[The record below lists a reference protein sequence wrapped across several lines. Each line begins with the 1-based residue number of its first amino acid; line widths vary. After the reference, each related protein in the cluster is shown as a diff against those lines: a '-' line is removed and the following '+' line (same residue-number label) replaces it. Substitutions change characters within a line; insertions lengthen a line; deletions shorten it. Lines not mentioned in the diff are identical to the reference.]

1 MTASIAA
8 PAASSATGGYLAGSG
23 PAVVGGAM
31 GKDAFM
37 RLLITQMTH
46 QDPLNPQD
54 GTQMASQ
61 LAQFSALEQ
70 MTNINATLR
79 DQAAANAAL
88 AGAVNN
94 SSAVALLGKD
104 VTVAS
109 DHIAGGAT
117 GTTSVA
123 AEIGTGGG
131 DLTVRIVDANGA
143 TLKTRHIGS
152 VGSGRTAVAI
162 GDLTSTL
169 PAGTYRVVF
178 DLASGTDGVTHP
190 TPLVTATVDGIR
202 FGPNGADITSG
213 SLSFPIGSIVSVR

>member
-8 PAASSATGGYLAGSG
+8 PAASAATSGYLPTSG
-23 PAVVGGAM
+23 TAALGGAM

-37 RLLITQMTH
+37 RLLITQMTN
-46 QDPLNPQD
+46 QNPLNPQD

-70 MTNINATLR
+70 MTNMNATLR

-94 SSAVALLGKD
+94 ASAMTLLGRE

-109 DHIAGGAT
+109 DQIAGGAT

-131 DLTVRIVDANGA
+131 NLTVRIVDANGA
-143 TLKTRHIGS
+143 TLTTKLVGR
-152 VGSGRTAVAI
+152 VGSGRTDVAI
-162 GDLTSTL
+162 GDLTSKL
-169 PAGTYRVVF
+169 PAGTYQVVF
-178 DLASGTDGVTHP
+178 DLAAGTAGVTHP
-190 TPLVTATVDGIR
+190 TPLVTATVDGVR
-202 FGPNGADITSG
+202 FGPNGVDITSG